1 MVDAVY
7 RFNKIRSKY
16 LILEI
21 LAYSATS
28 NTVSN
33 LLYFSNLMLRKL
45 LIRNKSIFYRIV
57 SRSILDI
64 ANLKMNVLFTSKG
77 QITLVNRN

>member
-64 ANLKMNVLFTSKG
+64 ANLKMNVLFASKG
-77 QITLVNRN
+77 HITLVNRN

>member
-77 QITLVNRN
+77 HITLVNRN